1 MKLGRQSG
9 RMRAIVL
16 LILLLAAGCS
26 DGVDGA
32 DGADETQP
40 EQSQTQEISVMA
52 VYTGA
57 EQRAFEGVLDR
68 FMEINPDVEV
78 RYRSAGDELPTVL
91 ETAVKGGNPP
101 DLAMLPQPGVLKDF
115 ATRGELESLDFAR
128 DAVEQNMGEYA
139 VELGTVDG
147 TLYGFLVLTNN
158 GSPVWYNVQLFEEA
172 GVQPPSTWEELV
184 DVASTLKDSG
194 VPAYSF
200 GGADGWTLSAIFEN
214 IYLRTA
220 GPEKYDQLAAHE
232 IPWTDPSV
240 KEALGYMA
248 DLFEDPENIAGG
260 PEGALETDFPTSVSQ
275 VFSTSPKAAMTI
287 IADFAYGV
295 ITDSTEAQPVTD
307 FDVFDFPSINGSPP
321 AVVGGGDSVVMFR
334 DSDAARGLVEYLT
347 TEEAARTIVTEGPWS
362 SLHTDLDPSVY
373 DDPIRRRT
381 GQGLLE
387 AETFRF
393 YLADLQ
399 PPEFGATVG
408 QGLWKLFQDFLR
420 DPSNVDGI
428 AAQIEKAAAKAFE

>member
-1 MKLGRQSG
+1 MKLGRRSG
-9 RMRAIVL
+9 RVGAMS
-16 LILLLAAGCS
+16 LLLLLLMGACS
-26 DGVDGA
+26 DGG

-40 EQSQTQEISVMA
+40 EQSQEQQQQISIMA

-68 FMEINPDVEV
+68 FMEANPDVEV
-78 RYRSAGDELPTVL
+78 KYTSAGDELPTVL
-91 ETAVKGGNPP
+91 ETAVKGGSPP

-115 ATRGELESLDFAR
+115 AMRGELESLDFAR
-128 DAVEQNMGEYA
+128 DAVEQNLGEYA

-158 GSPVWYNVQLFEEA
+158 GSPVWYNVRLFEEA
-172 GVQPPSTWEELV
+172 GVQPPATWEELLE
-184 DVASTLKDSG
+184 AAGTLKDSG

-260 PEGALETDFPTSVSQ
+260 PDGALETDFPTSVSQ

-295 ITDSTEAQPVTD
+295 ITDSTEAQPVSD
-307 FDVFDFPSINGSPP
+307 FDVFDFPSIDGSPP
-321 AVVGGGDSVVMFR
+321 AVVGGGDSVVMFK
-334 DSDAARGLVEYLT
+334 DSDAAQRLVEYLT

-362 SLHTDLDPSVY
+362 SLHTDLDPTVY
-373 DDPIRRRT
+373 EDPIRRRT

-408 QGLWKLFQDFLR
+408 QGLWKMFQDFLR
-420 DPSNVDGI
+420 DPSDVDGI

>member
-1 MKLGRQSG
+1 MTLGRRCG
-9 RMRAIVL
+9 RAGAICLLLVL
-16 LILLLAAGCS
+16 LIGACNEG
-26 DGVDGA
+26 GNGA
-32 DGADETQP
+32 DDTEP
-40 EQSQTQEISVMA
+40 ERSQQQISIMA
-52 VYTGA
+52 VYSGA

-68 FMEINPDVEV
+68 FMDTNPDVEV
-78 RYRSAGDELPTVL
+78 KYTSAGDELPTVL

-101 DLAMLPQPGVLKDF
+101 DLAMLPQPGVLEDF
-115 ATRGELESLDFAR
+115 ATRGELESLDFVR
-128 DAVEQNMGEYA
+128 DAVEESLGEYA

-158 GSPVWYNVQLFEEA
+158 GSPVWYNVRLFVEA
-172 GVQPPSTWEELV
+172 GVQPPATWEELLE
-184 DVASTLKDSG
+184 VASILKDSG

-248 DLFEDPENIAGG
+248 DLFEDPENMAGG
-260 PEGALETDFPTSVSQ
+260 PDGALETDFPTSVSQ
-275 VFSTSPKAAMTI
+275 VFSSSPKAAMTI

-295 ITDSTEAQPVTD
+295 ITDSTDAQPVED
-307 FDVFDFPSINGSPP
+307 FDVFDFPSIEGSPP

-334 DSDAARGLVEYLT
+334 DSEGARALVEYLT

-362 SLHTDLDPSVY
+362 SLHAGLAPSVY

-381 GQGLLE
+381 GEGLLE

-408 QGLWKLFQDFLR
+408 QGLWKMFQDFLR
-420 DPSNVDGI
+420 DPSDVDGI
-428 AAQIEKAAAKAFE
+428 AAEMEKAAAKAFE

>member
-1 MKLGRQSG
+1 MKLGRRSG
-9 RMRAIVL
+9 RVGAMG
-16 LILLLAAGCS
+16 LLLLLLMGACS
-26 DGVDGA
+26 DGGDGA
-32 DGADETQP
+32 GQTQP
-40 EQSQTQEISVMA
+40 EESQEQQQQISIMA

-68 FMEINPDVEV
+68 FMEANPDVEV
-78 RYRSAGDELPTVL
+78 KYTSAGDELPTVL
-91 ETAVKGGNPP
+91 ETAVKGGSPP

-115 ATRGELESLDFAR
+115 ALRGELESLDFAR
-128 DAVEQNMGEYA
+128 DAVEQNLGEYA
-139 VELGTVDG
+139 VELGTVDD

-158 GSPVWYNVQLFEEA
+158 GSPVWYNVRLFEEA
-172 GVQPPSTWEELV
+172 GVQPPATWEELLE
-184 DVASTLKDSG
+184 VAGTLKDSG

-214 IYLRTA
+214 IYLRSA

-260 PEGALETDFPTSVSQ
+260 PDGALETDFPTSVSQ

-295 ITDSTEAQPVTD
+295 ITDSTEAQPVSD
-307 FDVFDFPSINGSPP
+307 FDVFDFPSIDGSPP
-321 AVVGGGDSVVMFR
+321 AVVGGGDSVVMFK
-334 DSDAARGLVEYLT
+334 DSDAAQRLVEYLT

-373 DDPIRRRT
+373 EDPIRRRT

-408 QGLWKLFQDFLR
+408 QGLWKMFQDFLR
-420 DPSNVDGI
+420 DPSDVDGI

>member
-1 MKLGRQSG
+1 MKLGRLSG
-9 RMRAIVL
+9 PMGAMLL
-16 LILLLAAGCS
+16 LILLLLGACN
-26 DGVDGA
+26 DGA
-32 DGADETQP
+32 DSADGTEETQP
-40 EQSQTQEISVMA
+40 GQTQRQQISVMA

-68 FMEINPDVEV
+68 FMQANPDVEV
-78 RYRSAGDELPTVL
+78 KYRSAGDELPTVL

-115 ATRGELESLDFAR
+115 AARGELESLDFVR
-128 DAVEQNMGEYA
+128 DAVEQNLGEYA

-158 GSPVWYNVQLFEEA
+158 GSPVWYNVRLFEEA
-172 GVQPPSTWEELV
+172 GVQPPATWEELV
-184 DVASTLKDSG
+184 DVASTLKESG

-275 VFSTSPKAAMTI
+275 VFATSPKAAMTI

-307 FDVFDFPSINGSPP
+307 FDVFDFPSIDGSPP

-362 SLHTDLDPSVY
+362 SLHTGLDPSVY
-373 DDPIRRRT
+373 EDPIRRGT

>member
-1 MKLGRQSG
+1 MKLGRPG
-9 RMRAIVL
+9 GPVGAICLLVVL
-16 LILLLAAGCS
+16 MFGACS
-26 DGVDGA
+26 EGGNGA
-32 DGADETQP
+32 DDGTGEQQQETQ
-40 EQSQTQEISVMA
+40 QISVMA

-57 EQRAFEGVLDR
+57 EERAFERVLDR
-68 FMEINPDVEV
+68 FMEANPDVEV
-78 RYRSAGDELPTVL
+78 KYTSAGDELPTVL

-115 ATRGELESLDFAR
+115 ATRGELESLDFVR
-128 DAVEQNMGEYA
+128 DAVAENLGEYA

-158 GSPVWYNVQLFEEA
+158 GSPIWYNVRLFDEA
-172 GVQPPSTWEELV
+172 GVQPPATWEELLE
-184 DVASTLKDSG
+184 VANTLKESG

-260 PEGALETDFPTSVSQ
+260 PDGALETDFPTSVSQ
-275 VFSTSPKAAMTI
+275 VFSSSPKAAMTI

-295 ITDSTEAQPVTD
+295 ITDATDAEPVTD
-307 FDVFDFPSINGSPP
+307 FNVFDFPSIDGSPP
-321 AVVGGGDSVVMFR
+321 AVVGGGDSVVMFK

-362 SLHTDLDPSVY
+362 SLHTDLSSSVY
-373 DDPIRRRT
+373 EDPIRRLT
-381 GQGLLE
+381 GEGLLE

-408 QGLWKLFQDFLR
+408 QGLWKMFQDFLR
-420 DPSNVDGI
+420 DPSDVAGI
-428 AAQIEKAAAKAFE
+428 TEQMEKAAAKAFE

>member
-1 MKLGRQSG
+1 MKLGRRSG
-9 RMRAIVL
+9 RVGAMS
-16 LILLLAAGCS
+16 LLLLLLMGACS
-26 DGVDGA
+26 DGG

-40 EQSQTQEISVMA
+40 EQSQEQQQQISIMA

-68 FMEINPDVEV
+68 FMEANPDVEV
-78 RYRSAGDELPTVL
+78 KYTSAGDELPTVL
-91 ETAVKGGNPP
+91 ETAVKGGSPP

-115 ATRGELESLDFAR
+115 AMRGELESLDFAR
-128 DAVEQNMGEYA
+128 DAVEQNLGEYA

-158 GSPVWYNVQLFEEA
+158 GSPVWYNVRLFEEA
-172 GVQPPSTWEELV
+172 GVQPPATWEELLE
-184 DVASTLKDSG
+184 VAGTLKDSG

-260 PEGALETDFPTSVSQ
+260 PDGALETDFPTSVSQ

-295 ITDSTEAQPVTD
+295 ITDSTEAQPVSD
-307 FDVFDFPSINGSPP
+307 FDVFDFPSIDGSPP
-321 AVVGGGDSVVMFR
+321 AVVGGGDSVVMFK
-334 DSDAARGLVEYLT
+334 DSDAAQRLVEYLT

-362 SLHTDLDPSVY
+362 SLHTDLDPTVY
-373 DDPIRRRT
+373 EDPIRRRT

-408 QGLWKLFQDFLR
+408 QGLWKMFQDFLR
-420 DPSNVDGI
+420 DPSDVDGI